1 MGGKYKLVIKAEL
14 ANLEEIRQFVESSAK
29 SLQVEGRVISD
40 LQLAVDEAVTNI
52 ILHGYKKDQGT
63 IKISIDRNAA
73 ALIVCLRDRAPEF
86 NPSSYNAIDLRAPP
100 ERETPGGFGIRLI
113 KQVMDEVSYRVP
125 GSGGNEL
132 TLIKHS
138 VNR

>member
-1 MGGKYKLVIKAEL
+1 MIKAEL
-14 ANLEEIRQFVESSAK
+14 AKLEEIRQFVGSSAK
-29 SLQVEGRVISD
+29 SLRAEGRMISD

-52 ILHGYKKDQGT
+52 IIHGYKKRHGT
-63 IKISIDRNAA
+63 IEISVDRNED
-73 ALIVCLRDRAPEF
+73 ALIVRLRDRAPEF
-86 NPSSYNAIDLRAPP
+86 NPSSYIAYDLRAPP
-100 ERETPGGFGIRLI
+100 EREAPGGFGIRLI

-132 TLIKHS
+132 TLIKHN